1 MGPAI
6 YKIFHNHKEKVGEFP
21 IPPHSQITKILQQ
34 YRMITK
40 NKFVRYL
47 FVTYLLKFDAP
58 NKISP
63 QYKLRVCKGC
73 VTSLH
78 DVI

>member
-21 IPPHSQITKILQQ
+21 IPPHSQITE
-34 YRMITK
+34 MITK
-40 NKFVRYL
+40 NKY
-47 FVTYLLKFDAP
+47 
-58 NKISP
+58 KISA